1 MTINLNLFS
10 NKSLMTTKIFHMKQA
25 LKKRD

>member
-10 NKSLMTTKIFHMKQA
+10 NKSLMTTKIYHMKQA
-25 LKKRD
+25 LKKHD